1 VNLDIQENKT
11 IFQICINLNDDA
23 EGLQNSRKQL
33 LSLNPSWNYFCIES
47 EDQFNQIMID
57 NFKNS
62 KDQFDQKIYEAFAT
76 IPKVLRV
83 GGKAQKQP
91 NEEKKQ
97 YIHNI
102 CKLVSQTDVFR
113 LAMIYKF
120 GGLYLDLS
128 SSFVL
133 DIDSNFSQFD
143 CCFMKSS
150 EEIRTSILYAKKHH
164 PLVKTILE
172 FVFDNIF
179 VNETWNQYS
188 LAGPG
193 AWTKVIKKIDN
204 QGAIKDNIKIF
215 NEEKCSWWIM
225 FPDWKQQLHTQ
236 SKKNPSKKINSHWL
250 KEY

>member
-1 VNLDIQENKT
+1 MHSSIQENKT

-23 EGLQNSRKQL
+23 EGLQSSRKQL
-33 LSLNPSWNYFCIES
+33 LSLNPSWNYLCIES
-47 EDQFNQIMID
+47 EDQFNQNMID

-62 KDQFDQKIYEAFAT
+62 KDQFDQKIYEAFIA
-76 IPKVLRV
+76 IPEVLRI
-83 GGKAQKQP
+83 GGKARKQSS
-91 NEEKKQ
+91 EEKKQ

-102 CKLVSQTDVFR
+102 CKLVSQTDLFR

-143 CCFMKSS
+143 CCFMKSP
-150 EEIRTSILYAKKHH
+150 EEIRTSILYAKKQH
-164 PLVKTILE
+164 PLVKTILQ

-179 VNETWNQYS
+179 INETWNQYN

-204 QGAIKDNIKIF
+204 HTALQHNIKIF
-215 NEEKCSWWIM
+215 NEEKCSWWTM

>member
-1 VNLDIQENKT
+1 MNPKIQENKT
-11 IFQICINLNDDA
+11 IFQICINLNDDT

-33 LSLNPSWNYFCIES
+33 LLLNPSWNYLCIES

-62 KDQFDQKIYEAFAT
+62 KDEFDKKIYQAFVQ
-76 IPKVLRV
+76 IPKVLRT
-83 GGKAQKQP
+83 GGKANRQS

-102 CKLVSQTDVFR
+102 CKLVSQTDLFR

-120 GGLYLDLS
+120 GGLYFDLS

-133 DIDSNFSQFD
+133 DIDSNFSAFD
-143 CCFMKSS
+143 CCLMKSP
-150 EEIRTSILYAKKHH
+150 EEIRTSILYAKKQH

-172 FVFDNIF
+172 SVFDNIF
-179 VNETWNQYS
+179 VNQTWNQYS

-193 AWTKVIKKIDN
+193 AWTKVIQTID
-204 QGAIKDNIKIF
+204 AHKLIKDNVKIF
-215 NEEKCSWWIM
+215 VEEQCAWWTM
-225 FPDWKQQLHTQ
+225 FPDWKKELHTQ
-236 SKKNPSKKINSHWL
+236 SKKNPSKKINNHWL
-250 KEY
+250 NEY